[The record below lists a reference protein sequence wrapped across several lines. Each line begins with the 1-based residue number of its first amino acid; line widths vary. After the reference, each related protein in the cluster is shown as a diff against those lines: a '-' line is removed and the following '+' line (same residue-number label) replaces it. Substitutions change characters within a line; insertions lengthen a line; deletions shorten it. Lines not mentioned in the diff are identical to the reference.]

1 MLVRKQ
7 TPNLLQIFCKLL
19 LYSQVIFKSMRV
31 PDDTFWRKSKC
42 EWVKGEPR
50 RRGNSTKPIL
60 IPAYLPQAKIFIS
73 IGFYRNTS
81 AAPVCGYRGGDDGS
95 LTVAAASV
103 KRPHRSLSHHLDSQT
118 LKNHPSGHPK
128 LLRSNFLKCQFQAW
142 NWSFSTSI

>member
-42 EWVKGEPR
+42 EWVKGEPQ
-50 RRGNSTKPIL
+50 RRGNSRKPIL

-73 IGFYRNTS
+73 IRFYRNTS
-81 AAPVCGYRGGDDGS
+81 AAPVCGYWGWDDGS
-95 LTVAAASV
+95 LTVAAAAAAGGDHTQNTCKHSDNYC
-103 KRPHRSLSHHLDSQT
+103 HLLGNTGTKMQ
-118 LKNHPSGHPK
+118 
-128 LLRSNFLKCQFQAW
+128 KCTTAGINVSPNQE
-142 NWSFSTSI
+142 